1 MPDPT
6 LPAPSA
12 VPFDLEGLAD
22 LARQASPELA
32 KQVNNDLGEPDT
44 PPPAP
49 EETET
54 SVPETE
60 EPTTPEATDNSEPET
75 ETEPDLG
82 PASET
87 TLEDEL
93 QKLNQQAETPKTK
106 TAEKKSEKVLN
117 TEKPKAEEPPAN
129 QRDSDLKIDDR
140 ASAVLHPKT
149 KKIIEE
155 RNQKIISERNKSETL
170 LKEKAALEA
179 ELNKIREDLK
189 KSPVPKDVQ
198 DELTKLRQAIREADI
213 TRDPALKEKYDTP
226 IAQNEEKIVTIL
238 KEFGLG
244 QTADGKP
251 DPDAIEELKQN
262 GLNFAGLAPLIKKLS
277 DAGEEGA
284 AEELREI
291 LRENRRLEQGKTKEI
306 SEWQTNFDAKQAMTQ
321 RQRAEFQERTAAE
334 TREHANKALA
344 SDLEA
349 LAKDFPFINRPA
361 DPLPTDS
368 PAVSKSKLDAIA
380 AYDAAAKA
388 VGEAVAALD
397 PSKAPPE
404 KAAEVNG
411 RFTATAVQGVILK
424 QHVLPRL
431 MKELSELKARNSELE
446 TKVGKIKT
454 AGSLSRAHAAAAS
467 SPAGAKTPLPESN
480 EDAARQIA
488 KEMGLAIE

>member
-6 LPAPSA
+6 LSVPST

-32 KQVNNDLGEPDT
+32 QQVNNDIGEPDT
-44 PPPAP
+44 PAVENPAP
-49 EETET
+49 EI
-54 SVPETE
+54 E
-60 EPTTPEATDNSEPET
+60 EPVAPEVAEEPVAET
-75 ETEPDLG
+75 KTEAPESDLG

-93 QKLNQQAETPKTK
+93 QKLNQQAEAPKAK
-106 TAEKKSEKVLN
+106 TAEKKSETVLN
-117 TEKPKAEEPPAN
+117 TQKAKVEEPPAN
-129 QRDSDLKIDDR
+129 QRDSDLKLDDR

-155 RNQKIISERNKSETL
+155 RNQKIVSERNKSETL

-213 TRDPALKEKYDTP
+213 TRDPALKEKYDIP
-226 IAQNEEKIVTIL
+226 IANNEEKIITIL

-251 DPDAIEELKQN
+251 DPDAIEEIKKG

-284 AEELREI
+284 AEELREV
-291 LRENRRLEQGKTKEI
+291 LRENRRLEQTKAKEI

-321 RQRAEFQERTAAE
+321 RQRAEFQEKTAAE
-334 TREHANKALA
+334 VREHANKALA
-344 SDLEA
+344 SDLEN

-368 PAVSKSKLDAIA
+368 PAISKAKLDAIA

-388 VGEAVAALD
+388 VSEAVASLD

-404 KAAEVNG
+404 KTAEVNG
-411 RFTATAVQGVILK
+411 RFTATAVQGIILK

-431 MKELSELKARNSELE
+431 MKELSELKTRNSELE

-454 AGSLSRAHAAAAS
+454 AGNLSRAHAAAAS
-467 SPAGAKTPLPESN
+467 SPAGAKAPLPESN

>member
-6 LPAPSA
+6 FSAPST

-32 KQVNNDLGEPDT
+32 KQVNTDLGGPDT

-49 EETET
+49 EEVKTP
-54 SVPETE
+54 VAE
-60 EPTTPEATDNSEPET
+60 EPEVSETQESEVPA
-75 ETEPDLG
+75 EPDLG

-93 QKLNQQAETPKTK
+93 QKLNQQFEAPKEK
-106 TAEKKSEKVLN
+106 TSEKKSDKVLN
-117 TEKPKAEEPPAN
+117 TEKPKTEEPPTT

-155 RNQKIISERNKSETL
+155 RNQKVISERNKSEAL
-170 LKEKAALEA
+170 LKEKAALET

-189 KSPVPKDVQ
+189 KSPIPKDVQ
-198 DELTKLRQAIREADI
+198 DELAKMRQALREVDI
-213 TRDPALKEKYDTP
+213 TRDPALKEKYDAP
-226 IAQNEEKIVTIL
+226 MAKNQEKIITLL

-291 LRENRRLEQGKTKEI
+291 LRENRQLEQGKAKEI

-321 RQRAEFQERTAAE
+321 RQRAELQERTASE

-344 SDLEA
+344 SDLET
-349 LAKDFPFINRPA
+349 LARDFPFINRPA

-368 PAVSKSKLDAIA
+368 PAISKAKLDAIA
-380 AYDAAAKA
+380 VYDAAAKA

-411 RFTATAVQGVILK
+411 RFTATAVQGIILK

-431 MKELSELKARNSELE
+431 MKELSELKTRNSELE

-454 AGSLSRAHAAAAS
+454 AGNLSRAHAAAAS
-467 SPAGAKTPLPESN
+467 SPAGAKTPLPENN

>member
-44 PPPAP
+44 P
-49 EETET
+49 TEIENT
-54 SVPETE
+54 VPETE
-60 EPTTPEATDNSEPET
+60 EPVVPEVVEESEPEAKS
-75 ETEPDLG
+75 EEVENDLG

-93 QKLNQQAETPKTK
+93 QKLNQQTEAPKAK
-106 TAEKKSEKVLN
+106 TSEKKSETVLN
-117 TEKPKAEEPPAN
+117 TQKAKAEEPPVN
-129 QRDSDLKIDDR
+129 QRDSDLKLDDR

-155 RNQKIISERNKSETL
+155 RNQKIVSERNKSETL

-179 ELNKIREDLK
+179 ELTKIREDLK

-213 TRDPALKEKYDTP
+213 TRDPELKAKYDAP
-226 IAQNEEKIVTIL
+226 IATNEEKILTIL

-244 QTADGKP
+244 TTADGKP
-251 DPDAIEELKQN
+251 DPEAIEEIKKG
-262 GLNFAGLAPLIKKLS
+262 GLNFAGLAPMIKKLS

-291 LRENRRLEQGKTKEI
+291 LRENRRLEQTKAKEI

-321 RQRAEFQERTAAE
+321 RQRAELQEKTAAE
-334 TREHANKALA
+334 VREHANRALA
-344 SDLEA
+344 SDLEN

-368 PAVSKSKLDAIA
+368 PAISKSKLDAIA

-388 VGEAVAALD
+388 VGEAVASLD

-404 KAAEVNG
+404 KVAEVNG
-411 RFTATAVQGVILK
+411 RFTATAVQGIILK

-431 MKELSELKARNSELE
+431 MKELSELKTRNSELE

-454 AGSLSRAHAAAAS
+454 AGNLSRAHAAAAS